1 MSAPQDPQD
10 RPEFPTTRW
19 SVLQRLDASQTKV
32 VAEALETLCRAYR
45 FPIYAFLR
53 RSGHSPEDAED
64 WTQSFFRYLIERRLA
79 TRAEPARGHFRSF
92 LLGSLKNFVSTEK
105 RKLAAIKRG
114 GGREVLALD
123 GLTEE
128 ERYSKEPVE
137 QHTPE
142 TIFELGW
149 ARQVIARAL
158 AAIERE
164 YHQRGHERTFALLK
178 PCLAHENDALS
189 YSTIATAIGKSE
201 DAVKSAM
208 LRLRQRF
215 QQCLREQL
223 LETVG
228 DASAVD
234 AELQHLRQVLAR

>member
-32 VAEALETLCRAYR
+32 VAEALETLCRSYR

-64 WTQSFFRYLIERRLA
+64 WTQSFFGYLIERRLA

-142 TIFELGW
+142 TIFELSW
-149 ARQVIARAL
+149 SREVIARAL

-178 PCLAHENDALS
+178 PCLAHESDALS
-189 YSTIATAIGKSE
+189 YSTIATSIGKSE

-234 AELQHLRQVLAR
+234 AELQHLRQVLSR